1 MIGNV
6 KYEFQLKLE
15 NKILHIQELTI
26 DDEKSQNFQPI
37 EKILE
42 RQNIDGTYDVKLAI
56 FQSKYS
62 KGIFNDLEG
71 VLDFRNATFV
81 NKKTSDEENK

>member
-15 NKILHIQELTI
+15 NDILHIQELTI

-37 EKILE
+37 VKSLE

-56 FQSKYS
+56 F
-62 KGIFNDLEG
+62 
-71 VLDFRNATFV
+71 
-81 NKKTSDEENK
+81 